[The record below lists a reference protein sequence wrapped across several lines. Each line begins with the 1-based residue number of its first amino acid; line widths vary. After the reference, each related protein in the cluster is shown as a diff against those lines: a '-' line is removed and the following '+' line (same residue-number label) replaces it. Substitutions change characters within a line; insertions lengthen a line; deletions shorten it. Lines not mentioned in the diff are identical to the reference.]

1 MAVSIVILAYK
12 EAENLRILLPQIKES
27 ATKFEEEYEIVII
40 DAAEPGDDTPAVCEE
55 NGARYVNQ
63 RYPGFGGAFRTGI
76 EEAKNEKFLI
86 LDGDGSHK
94 PEYIPDLYN
103 LFNTGADIV
112 IGSRYMKGGKTDDA
126 KSSVLMSK
134 TLNFCYR
141 LALGL
146 KATDL
151 STDYRMYHTEDL
163 KRVGP
168 ILKCRNY
175 DILEEVLLRIKLL
188 KKPNK
193 LVIKETPI
201 YFDKRLFGE
210 SKRQL
215 LKFIWSYFKTLFRII
230 GIRIASVFKKSKV

>member
-1 MAVSIVILAYK
+1 MAVSIVILAFM
-12 EAENLRILLPQIKES
+12 EEENLRVLLPQINS
-27 ATKFEEEYEIVII
+27 YSQKFNEEYEIVVI
-40 DAAEPGDDTPAVCEE
+40 DAATPGDKTKEVCIE

-76 EEAKNEKFLI
+76 EEARNDKFLI
-86 LDGDGSHK
+86 MDADGSHK

-103 LFNTGADIV
+103 LFLTGPDIV
-112 IGSRYMKGGKTDDA
+112 IGSRYMKGGRTDDS

-134 TLNFCYR
+134 LLNFCYR

-146 KATDL
+146 KVSDL
-151 STDYRMYHTEDL
+151 STDFRMYHTADL
-163 KRVGP
+163 KAVGP
-168 ILKCRNY
+168 MLKCRNY

-193 LVIKETPI
+193 LVVKETPI

-215 LKFIWSYFKTLFRII
+215 FKFICSYISTLFMII
-230 GIRIASVFKKSKV
+230 GIRIKNSFKG